1 MQVMKWSVIA
11 LAVAAGTT
19 QMAFAS
25 SQSESKGFVED
36 SSLTIKNRNYYFNRD
51 QRNGGSNAGGLNGY
65 REEWAHGIM
74 ADYASG
80 FTQGTVGF
88 GADAYGFLGLKLDS
102 GKGRRGS
109 GLLPIGSDGRAQDD
123 YSEAGGSVKV
133 RVSDSTLKYGEMYS
147 AAPVFDTGDSR
158 LLPETATG
166 LSLQSTDI
174 AGLSLDAG
182 HFTALNRQN
191 STNSDG
197 GLGAS
202 YGGGNADSIDFV
214 GGWFSANDNLSFGL
228 FASEA
233 EDFWNQYYGNA
244 NLNLPIS
251 EGQALNFDFNVY
263 KTKDTGSE
271 ALGEI
276 DNTIMS
282 LAAAYSM
289 GAHKLTLTHQRVNGD
304 TPFDYIGG
312 DSVWVANSVQY
323 SDFNGPGE
331 RSYQARYDLNMAE
344 FGVPGLT
351 FMARY
356 ITGDDIDGTKA
367 DLGGAYFSAT
377 NGFAYGANGKH
388 WERDLEAK
396 YVVQSG
402 AAKDLSVRVRNA
414 VHRANDDQ
422 GEGDINEVRVIV
434 EYPLSVL

>member
-19 QMAFAS
+19 QLAFAS

-36 SSLTIKNRNYYFNRD
+36 STLTIKNRNYYFNRD
-51 QRNGGSNAGGLNGY
+51 FRNGAGNSSGSGDNGY
-65 REEWAHGIM
+65 REEWAHGIIT
-74 ADYASG
+74 DYASG

-88 GADAYGFLGLKLDS
+88 GVDAYGFLGFKLDS
-102 GKGRRGS
+102 GRGRTGS
-109 GLLPIGSDGRAQDD
+109 GLLLPTDRDGHVPDD
-123 YSEAGGSVKV
+123 YSEVGGAVKL
-133 RVSDSTLKYGEMYS
+133 RVSDTTLKYGEMYS

-166 LSLQSTDI
+166 FSLQSSEI
-174 AGLSLDAG
+174 EGLSLEAG
-182 HFTALNRQN
+182 HFTALNGQN
-191 STNSDG
+191 STDSDG

-202 YGGGNADSIDFV
+202 YGGGNAQSIDFA
-214 GGWFSANDNLSFGL
+214 GAWFSATDNLSFGL
-228 FASEA
+228 YGSKA

-244 NLNLPIS
+244 NLNLPIT

-263 KTKDTGSE
+263 RTSDTGKSL
-271 ALGEI
+271 LGEI
-276 DNTIMS
+276 DNTTMS
-282 LAAAYSM
+282 LAAAYSI

-312 DSVWVANSVQY
+312 DSVWISNSVQY
-323 SDFNGPGE
+323 SDFNGPEE

-356 ITGDDIDGTKA
+356 ITGDNIDGTKA
-367 DLGGAYFSAT
+367 DPMGAYA
-377 NGFAYGANGKH
+377 GAYGSNGKH